1 MCLSDR
7 LVANELSFTVDQ
19 KGQDFL
25 FPSFVCLLNVT

>member
-19 KGQDFL
+19 KGQDLYFI
-25 FPSFVCLLNVT
+25 LLCAS